1 MPADTAVEETPKGPA
16 VDGEAAATEETPA
29 EGATPAPAVNL
40 AQANAEALSE
50 ALLAYFIEHQIS
62 EERAAQV
69 AAKLIEHD
77 ISGPVLISIDSQ
89 KLDKDLSD
97 SALGF
102 EVSSYGMRT
111 TLLQFR
117 RHIMHQNQG
126 SEVPPSKRYRPSHKR
141 RGIDSDMPEAVYDL
155 SGKKPS
161 RRYQKWTPEEND
173 AIRAGVEKH
182 GGCKWAAILSDPEY
196 SEILRARS
204 QGDLSDKWRGI
215 KKRLESPGGRK
226 KPKTA
231 DEEAQAEDTPMP
243 PAQDEA
249 NNVEAAEEEK
259 PDDKA
264 DGEDLDPTDP
274 R

>member
-102 EVSSYGMRT
+102 EYPRRMIQYATAKSGMLSIGVLPMQAHHAPESRFGSPSFKALQGRTHFCPMSCLHSGWRVAIVPGAVTDAGMGLLLRGSLPTSAAVST
-111 TLLQFR
+111 VICR
-117 RHIMHQNQG
+117 RQCMT
-126 SEVPPSKRYRPSHKR
+126 SVAR
-141 RGIDSDMPEAVYDL
+141 
-155 SGKKPS
+155 S
-161 RRYQKWTPEEND
+161 RRADTRNGRQRRTMPSEQVIED
-173 AIRAGVEKH
+173 
-182 GGCKWAAILSDPEY
+182 Y
-196 SEILRARS
+196 SRTHVVLRR
-204 QGDLSDKWRGI
+204 
-215 KKRLESPGGRK
+215 
-226 KPKTA
+226 
-231 DEEAQAEDTPMP
+231 P
-243 PAQDEA
+243 PCS
-249 NNVEAAEEEK
+249 
-259 PDDKA
+259 
-264 DGEDLDPTDP
+264 
-274 R
+274 